1 MTKIKKTEG
10 VFKFGQMVQD
20 MMVFGLMVWQMVMVD
35 SYMQKVMYTRVNGP
49 KTKLMVM
56 EFTLILMEVGM
67 KVNGFKINS
76 TDMVLNNGQTVQS
89 MKGNMSNE

>member
-1 MTKIKKTEG
+1 MEE

-35 SYMQKVMYTRVNGP
+35 SYMQKVMYTKVNGQ
-49 KTKLMVM
+49 KTKPMAM
-56 EFTLILMEVGM
+56 EFTLILMVVGM
-67 KVNGFKINS
+67 KVSGFKINS

-89 MKGNMSNE
+89 MKGNMNKE

>member
-1 MTKIKKTEG
+1 MEE

-20 MMVFGLMVWQMVMVD
+20 MMVFGLTAWQMDMVD

-49 KTKLMVM
+49 KTKPTAM

-89 MKGNMSNE
+89 MKGNMSKV